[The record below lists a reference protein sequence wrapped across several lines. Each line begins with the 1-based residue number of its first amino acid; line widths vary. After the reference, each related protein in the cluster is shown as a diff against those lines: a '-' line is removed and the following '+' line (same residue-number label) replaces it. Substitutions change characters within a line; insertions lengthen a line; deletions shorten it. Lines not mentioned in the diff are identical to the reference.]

1 MTTWGPTGGGTH
13 QRPAGR
19 AYLAPGPPG
28 AGTTFHT
35 LVPDRRQQAVNEM
48 PDGAAG
54 QPGPGEDPRRVV
66 AALADLALGLH
77 DERQA
82 AIDRARDLDVALT
95 ELGVLAEAA

>member
-1 MTTWGPTGGGTH
+1 
-13 QRPAGR
+13 
-19 AYLAPGPPG
+19 
-28 AGTTFHT
+28 
-35 LVPDRRQQAVNEM
+35 M

-95 ELGVLAEAA
+95 ELGVLPEAA